1 MAVQENLTRQAP
13 LSRSPNTQWLFL
25 DFPLCRYR
33 HNAKHR
39 RVPLHGSAVAALGR
53 YAELRDRFCARPKD
67 PSFFVS
73 TRGTRL
79 LYVCVNQVFRK
90 LVEEIGL
97 TAQPR
102 AGRPRIH
109 DLRHGFATAGV
120 QDFHQSGADP
130 QGKLPVLSAYLG
142 HADPAYTYIYLH
154 ACPEL
159 LGLAAKRL
167 ERFEEGRR

>member
-1 MAVQENLTRQAP
+1 V
-13 LSRSPNTQWLFL
+13 
-25 DFPLCRYR
+25 
-33 HNAKHR
+33 
-39 RVPLHGSAVAALGR
+39 
-53 YAELRDRFCARPKD
+53 RDRLCPRPKV

-73 TRGTRL
+73 TRGSRL
-79 LYVCVNQVFRK
+79 LYVCVNEVFRK
-90 LVEEIGL
+90 LVEDTGL
-97 TAQPR
+97 AAQPG

-109 DLRHGFATAGV
+109 DLRHGFATASV
-120 QDFHQSGADP
+120 QDFHRSGADP

-159 LGLAAKRL
+159 LGLAAQRL